1 MRGKKN
7 TVKKEEPEERPKSIL
22 GNKYKTK
29 KLGKAVRAIC
39 PKCGRSYTS
48 HYRVCPVCIG
58 KEQRKDVALVH
69 ASGAKLP
76 TW

>member
-1 MRGKKN
+1 MIPVAFLTHLFIGVNMRGKKN

-58 KEQRKDVALVH
+58 KE
-69 ASGAKLP
+69 
-76 TW
+76 